1 MSEQALDYAGF
12 IRLVLDVL
20 EACGVEY
27 LIGGAV
33 AAWAWGEPRATQD
46 LDVVIHVPIESV
58 DLLSQE
64 LAKRDMFVP
73 SEMILDALLETR
85 ADHPLS
91 AIHLYSGYKAD
102 FYLLRKGDALR
113 ESAFQRRMQIDLG
126 PDIGPVY
133 LHSPEDLILY
143 KLIYY
148 SIRQQTKHLRDITA
162 IVLTTSESLD
172 NDYIQFWAE
181 RKGLL
186 TLWREID
193 RTIHKSNN
201 PELSG

>member
-12 IRLVLDVL
+12 IRLVLEAL
-20 EACGVEY
+20 EASRVEY

-46 LDVVIHVPIESV
+46 LDVVIQVPIESV
-58 DLLSQE
+58 PLLSQA
-64 LAKRDMFVP
+64 LVKRDMLVP
-73 SEMILDALLETR
+73 AEIILDALLETR

-91 AIHLYSGYKAD
+91 AIHIYSGYKAD
-102 FYLLRKGDALR
+102 LYLQRQGDALR
-113 ESAFQRRMQIDLG
+113 ESAFQRKVLVDLG
-126 PDIGPVY
+126 PEIGPVY

-148 SIRQQTKHLRDITA
+148 SISQQTKHLRDITA
-162 IVLTTSESLD
+162 IVLTLGESLD
-172 NDYIQFWAE
+172 IDYIQLWAE

-193 RTIHKSNN
+193 RTIHKPN
-201 PELSG
+201 